1 MHQFKNQ
8 YKIWIEKEWDP
19 GSIRCLA
26 TITGYDL
33 TLQIAL
39 YISATRHIPVWISTK
54 DLRLIHR
61 IPA

>member
-8 YKIWIEKEWDP
+8 YKIWIEKEWEP

-33 TLQIAL
+33 ALQIAF
-39 YISATRHIPVWISTK
+39 YISVTRRVPVWLTTD
-54 DLRLIHR
+54 DLRLLHR